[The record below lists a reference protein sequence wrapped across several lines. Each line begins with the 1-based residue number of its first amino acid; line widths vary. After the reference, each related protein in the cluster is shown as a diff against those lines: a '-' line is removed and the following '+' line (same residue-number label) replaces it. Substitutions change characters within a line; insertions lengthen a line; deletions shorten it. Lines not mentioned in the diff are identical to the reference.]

1 MTGISPARGMLRPLV
16 PLYRF
21 GLFIRER
28 QLASG
33 GEPIVRL
40 DWPVVSVGNLSVG
53 GAGKTP
59 LTIALARAWKKN
71 GSHVDV
77 LSRGYGRK
85 TRGALRVNPEGTAE
99 EFGDEPLEIA
109 RAADVPV
116 YVASQRYDAGVLA
129 EREAMQAAQQQETAL
144 QRPVHLLDDG
154 FQHRQLARD
163 VDIVLVNRRDF
174 SDELLPAGNL
184 REPLTAIRRAHIV
197 AISEEEPELEG
208 KLKALGWTGTVWHL
222 RRRME
227 APDVAGPV
235 VAFCGIARPE
245 QFFAGLEAKG
255 LRLAARRAF
264 PDHYRYGHRDVERL
278 AREARAAG
286 ATLVTTE
293 KDRARLGRL
302 AEGLP
307 LETARLCVEIPD
319 SASALLESAPDR
331 IERPGAGRA

>member
-1 MTGISPARGMLRPLV
+1 MSCISPARGMLRPLA

-33 GEPIVRL
+33 GEPVLRL
-40 DWPVVSVGNLSVG
+40 NWPVISIGNLSVG

-71 GSHVDV
+71 GSYVDV

-109 RAADVPV
+109 RAAGVPV
-116 YVASQRYDAGVLA
+116 YVAGQRYDAGVLA
-129 EREAMQAAQQQETAL
+129 EREEARLAQQQEKIVE
-144 QRPVHLLDDG
+144 RPVHLLDDG

-174 SDELLPAGNL
+174 RDELLPAGNL
-184 REPLTAIRRAHIV
+184 REPLTAVRRAHIV
-197 AISEEEPELEG
+197 AIFEDEPELET
-208 KLKALGWTGTVWHL
+208 KLKALGWTGTLWHL

-227 APDVAGPV
+227 APDAAGPV

-245 QFFAGLEAKG
+245 QFFAGLEGKG
-255 LRLAARRAF
+255 IRLAARHAF
-264 PDHYRYGHRDVERL
+264 PDHYRYGQRDVERL
-278 AREARAAG
+278 AREAQAAG

-307 LETARLCVEIPD
+307 LETARLQIEIPD
-319 SASALLESAPDR
+319 DAMLVARAILEGVQRTAP
-331 IERPGAGRA
+331 GVA

>member
-1 MTGISPARGMLRPLV
+1 MSDISPARGMLRPLV

-40 DWPVVSVGNLSVG
+40 GWPVVSVGNLSAG

-71 GSHVDV
+71 GSYVDV

-129 EREAMQAAQQQETAL
+129 EREAIYAAQQQEETAP

-184 REPLTAIRRAHIV
+184 REPLTAILRAHIV
-197 AISEEEPELEG
+197 AIPEEEPELEN
-208 KLKALGWTGTVWHL
+208 KLKALGWTGRLWHL

-235 VAFCGIARPE
+235 VAFCGIAQPE

-255 LRLAARRAF
+255 IRLAARRAF

-278 AREARAAG
+278 AREARTAG

-307 LETARLCVEIPD
+307 LETAKLCMEIPD
-319 SASALLESAPDR
+319 SAALMQSAPDR
-331 IERPGAGRA
+331 IERSGAGRA

>member
-1 MTGISPARGMLRPLV
+1 M

-28 QLASG
+28 QLAMG

-40 DWPVVSVGNLSVG
+40 NWPVVSVGNLSVG

-59 LTIALARAWKKN
+59 LTIALAHALKKN
-71 GSHVDV
+71 GWYVDV

-85 TRGALRVNPEGTAE
+85 LRGVVRVNPEGTAE

-129 EREAMQAAQQQETAL
+129 ERDAAYVAQQKETAL
-144 QRPVHLLDDG
+144 ERPVHLLDDG
-154 FQHRQLARD
+154 FQHRQLARNA
-163 VDIVLVNRRDF
+163 DIVLVNRCDF
-174 SDELLPAGNL
+174 RDELLPVGNL
-184 REPLTAIRRAHIV
+184 REPLKAIRRAHIV
-197 AISEEEPELEG
+197 ALPEEEAELEER
-208 KLKALGWTGTVWHL
+208 LKALGFAGKIWHL

-227 APDVAGPV
+227 VPSVAGPV

-245 QFFAGLEAKG
+245 QFFAGLEAEG
-255 LRLAARRAF
+255 IRLTARHAF
-264 PDHYRYGHRDVERL
+264 PDHYRYRQRDVERL
-278 AREARAAG
+278 AAEARAAG

-302 AEGLP
+302 ANGLG
-307 LETARLCVEIPD
+307 LETAKLRVEIPD
-319 SASALLESAPDR
+319 SAMVLLWSR
-331 IERPGAGRA
+331 LGTRPAG

>member
-1 MTGISPARGMLRPLV
+1 MSDISPAREMLRPLV

-40 DWPVVSVGNLSVG
+40 NWPVVSVGNLSVG

-59 LTIALARAWKKN
+59 VTIALAHALKKN
-71 GSHVDV
+71 GSYVDV

-85 TRGALRVNPEGTAE
+85 LRGALRVNPKGTAE

-109 RAADVPV
+109 RAADVTV
-116 YVASQRYDAGVLA
+116 YVAGQRYDAGVLA
-129 EREAMQAAQQQETAL
+129 ERDAAYLAQQQGATLE
-144 QRPVHLLDDG
+144 RPVHLLDDG

-163 VDIVLVNRRDF
+163 VDIVLVNRYDF
-174 SDELLPAGNL
+174 RDELLPVGNL
-184 REPLTAIRRAHIV
+184 REPLKAIRRAHII
-197 AISEEEPELEG
+197 AIPEEAPELEE
-208 KLKALGWTGTVWHL
+208 KLKTLGFTGKIWHL

-227 APDVAGPV
+227 VPSVAGPV

-245 QFFAGLEAKG
+245 QFFGGLDAEG
-255 LRLAARRAF
+255 VRLAARHAF
-264 PDHYRYGHRDVERL
+264 PDHYRYRQRDVERL
-278 AREARAAG
+278 AGEARAAG
-286 ATLVTTE
+286 AMLITTE

-302 AEGLP
+302 ADGLL
-307 LETARLCVEIPD
+307 LETAKLRVEIPD
-319 SASALLESAPDR
+319 SAMALLWSR
-331 IERPGAGRA
+331 LGTRQTG